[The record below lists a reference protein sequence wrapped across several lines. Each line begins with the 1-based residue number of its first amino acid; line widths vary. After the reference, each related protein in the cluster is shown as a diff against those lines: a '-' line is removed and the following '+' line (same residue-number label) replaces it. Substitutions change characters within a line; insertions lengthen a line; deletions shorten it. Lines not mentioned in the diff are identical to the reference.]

1 MYKKCAFFLCLFLLF
16 TGMCTVQ
23 AKDVDLNQKI
33 PKDVLHMTV
42 SELREEYGE
51 DKLQQACFFH
61 DGTEHVPSRERTVG
75 YHVLV
80 NVDAVYLDEESYE
93 ILCRIVEAEA
103 GNEDETGRMLVAN
116 VVLNRVESSRFPD
129 TVRDV
134 VFQKKGGH
142 CQFSP
147 VANGRYD
154 RVKVS
159 EQTREA
165 VKKVLRGADESQ
177 GALYFVNR
185 YATDPANMSWFDT
198 RCTRLFTHG
207 RHEFFS

>member
-1 MYKKCAFFLCLFLLF
+1 MYKKSSFLLCLFMLF

-23 AKDVDLNQKI
+23 AKDLDFGQKV
-33 PKDVLHMTV
+33 PEDVLQMTIK
-42 SELREEYGE
+42 EFQTAYEEE
-51 DKLQQACFFH
+51 DLQQAFFFH
-61 DGTEHVPSRERTVG
+61 DGTEGTSSVKRTVG

-80 NVDAVYLDEESYE
+80 NENAVYLDEESYE

-116 VVLNRVESSRFPD
+116 VVLNRVESSRFPN
-129 TVRDV
+129 TVKGV

-147 VANGRYD
+147 VATGGYY
-154 RVKVS
+154 RVKIS
-159 EQTREA
+159 EETKEA
-165 VKKVLRGADESQ
+165 VGKVLQGADESQ

-185 YATDPANMSWFDT
+185 YAANPDSMSWFDSK
-198 RCTRLFTHG
+198 CTFLFTHG
-207 RHEFFS
+207 HHEFFS